1 MEEQLLPLP
10 ALEPAYEKVVW
21 LYVYRDFSGSVED
34 RAAERI
40 ALRMGYS
47 SYPQHHLVHPE
58 SFQRLTSTG
67 RSVES
72 FLGAVERTKLSIGST
87 SDAPS
92 ALARAERIAGELEE
106 KPSPTRALT
115 LLRDEDETDVVV
127 AYRAAAIV
135 ADEAPDELA
144 ALSDRLLA
152 LPHDPLR
159 YLVLDALGGT
169 GDVAAA
175 PALES
180 IAAEPADSLNP
191 NVLRIRAVKALA
203 ACGRAE
209 SVPVLA
215 PFAEAADWRNG
226 LTRTA
231 LDALMAIAEREKDA
245 RKPVRAVLARSFPAP
260 PAADLDEAVRARTE
274 RGIVSLAKHVHGL
287 LTDLTGKRV
296 KFPPDYDEAGR
307 SKLVK
312 AFE

>member
-58 SFQRLTSTG
+58 SFERLTSTG
-67 RSVES
+67 RSLES
-72 FLGAVERTKLSIGST
+72 FLGSVERTKLTIGST

-92 ALARAERIAGELEE
+92 ALARAERIATELEE
-106 KPSPTRALT
+106 KPSAKRALE

-135 ADEAPDELA
+135 AEEAPDELA
-144 ALSDRLLA
+144 ALSVRLLQ

-169 GDVAAA
+169 ADEAAA
-175 PALES
+175 PALEAM
-180 IAAEPADSLNP
+180 AAEPANSLNP
-191 NVLRIRAVKALA
+191 NVLRIRAVKALG

-226 LTRTA
+226 LTRTT
-231 LDALMAIAEREKDA
+231 LDALVAIAGRSKDA
-245 RKPVRAVLARSFPAP
+245 KKPVRAVLARSFPAP
-260 PAADLDEAVRARTE
+260 PAADLDEAVRDRTE

-287 LTDLTGKRV
+287 LSELTGKRV
-296 KFPPDYDEAGR
+296 KFPPEYDEKAR
-307 SKLVK
+307 AKLAK